1 MNNDFNHAESL
12 GKLLSNLLS
21 LEFLARAFLAK
32 KYNQEEFPG
41 DNHKKGDFVTL
52 NFLTNYYTLSKVIK
66 KYNEHV
72 KKKYRIEDERL
83 TDLIDLRDC
92 LAHGRIL
99 TNLQN
104 NFFKLFKFS
113 RPGKNDTQ
121 VEITH
126 LMYMDKNWFS
136 ENILFVKRECD
147 KIINASKEETL
158 DLIPN

>member
-1 MNNDFNHAESL
+1 MSNDFNHAESI

-21 LEFLARAFLAK
+21 LELLARLFLAK
-32 KYNQEEFPG
+32 KLGQEEFPE
-41 DNHKKGDFVTL
+41 DKHKKGGFVTS
-52 NFLTNYYTLSKVIK
+52 NALTNYDTLDKVLK
-66 KYNEHV
+66 KYNRNSE
-72 KKKYRIEDERL
+72 KKYHVDDKTL
-83 TDLIDLRDC
+83 TGLRDC

-113 RPGKNDTQ
+113 RPDKNNT

-126 LMYMDKNWFS
+126 LLYMDKNWFD

-147 KIINASKEETL
+147 KIINASKKKML